1 MLKSLISFFSAGDS
15 IEISEP
21 VGGTDLSMWSDP
33 GIQLLMLAAGTG
45 LTPMVNVLSIR
56 LRRMTDQ
63 ELSSWVSK
71 LK

>member
-1 MLKSLISFFSAGDS
+1 M
-15 IEISEP
+15 
-21 VGGTDLSMWSDP
+21 GGTDLSMWSDP